1 MPSATAGPPTNSR
14 SNPTGVS
21 HARHHQPRQWHPR
34 DQLAR
39 PPVNA
44 LNLELL
50 RALRAAIDD
59 SVRDGVRGIVL
70 SGAKGLFSAGVDVP
84 ALLARDRAGVREYW
98 RELFSLCGT
107 LARAPIPLVAA
118 ITGHSPAGGAVLAL
132 FCDYRVMAEG
142 PYRIGLNE
150 VQVGLIVPEAIQL
163 ALRRVVG
170 TYRAERLLVSGAML
184 DAADALACG
193 FVDELTGVDQVTTRA
208 LHWLGELLALPP
220 HAMLATRTL
229 APRRSRRRLC
239 RSGCPAAGRLHR
251 CVLPSTDA
259 GSAAAIGDATQ
270 NQK

>member
-1 MPSATAGPPTNSR
+1 MLDLITHDNAIR
-14 SNPTGVS
+14 EI
-21 HARHHQPRQWHPR
+21 R
-34 DQLAR
+34 LAR

-50 RALRAAIDD
+50 QALRKAIGD
-59 SVRDGVRGIVL
+59 SVRGGVRGIAL
-70 SGAKGLFSAGVDVP
+70 SGAQGLFSAGVDVP
-84 ALLARDRAGVREYW
+84 ALLQRDRQGVLEYW
-98 RELFSLCGT
+98 REFFALCGD

-170 TYRAERLLVSGAML
+170 AYRAERLLVSGAMI
-184 DAADALACG
+184 DSAEALACG

-208 LHWLGELLALPP
+208 LHWLGELLALPS
-220 HAMLATRTL
+220 HAMLTT
-229 APRRSRRRLC
+229 RRLA
-239 RSGCPAAGRLHR
+239 RADLAGAYADMNALPLDEFAEAFFHPETQAVLQQLVARLK
-251 CVLPSTDA
+251 SK
-259 GSAAAIGDATQ
+259 SE
-270 NQK
+270 K

>member
-1 MPSATAGPPTNSR
+1 MLKLTTHD
-14 SNPTGVS
+14 
-21 HARHHQPRQWHPR
+21 HAIREI
-34 DQLAR
+34 QLAR

-50 RALRAAIDD
+50 QALRRAIDD
-59 SVRDGVRGIVL
+59 SVREGARGIML
-70 SGAKGLFSAGVDVP
+70 SGAQGLFSAGVDVP
-84 ALLARDRAGVREYW
+84 ALLQRDRHGVLEYW
-98 RELFSLCGT
+98 REFFALCGT

-170 TYRAERLLVSGAML
+170 TYRAERLLVAGAMI
-184 DAADALACG
+184 DSAAALACG

-208 LHWLGELLALPP
+208 LHWLGELLALPSN
-220 HAMLATRTL
+220 AMLTT
-229 APRRSRRRLC
+229 RRLA
-239 RSGCPAAGRLHR
+239 RADLAGVYADVDALPLDEFVDAFFHPETQA
-251 CVLPSTDA
+251 VLQALVAKLKSK
-259 GSAAAIGDATQ
+259 SE
-270 NQK
+270 K

>member
-1 MPSATAGPPTNSR
+1 MLNLTDHDNGIR
-14 SNPTGVS
+14 EI
-21 HARHHQPRQWHPR
+21 
-34 DQLAR
+34 QLAR

-50 RALRAAIDD
+50 RVLRSAIDE
-59 SVRDGVRGIVL
+59 SVRDGVRGVVL

-98 RELFSLCGT
+98 RELFAVCGT
-107 LARAPIPLVAA
+107 LACAPIPLVAA

-170 TYRAERLLVSGAML
+170 TYRAERLLVSGAMIE
-184 DAADALACG
+184 AADALACG

-208 LHWLGELLALPP
+208 LHWLRELLALPA

-229 APRRSRRRLC
+229 ARADL
-239 RSGCPAAGRLHR
+239 ATAYADIDA
-251 CVLPSTDA
+251 LPLEDFTDA
-259 GSAAAIGDATQ
+259 FFHPQTQ
-270 NQK
+270 VVLQQLVARLKEKK